1 MSDAIFVEGL
11 RKNYGDFT
19 ALHGVSFTVEEGTI
33 FGLLG
38 PNGAGKT
45 TAVRILATVLKP
57 SGGRATILG
66 NDVVQHPDR
75 VRFDI
80 GLAGQFAAVDEQ
92 LTGRENLRLVGRLAQ
107 LRPKL
112 ISARADELLERL
124 QLSAAASKPVKAYS
138 GGMRRR
144 LDIASALV
152 QRPRVLFLD

>member
-1 MSDAIFVEGL
+1 MPDAIVVKGL
-11 RKNYGDFT
+11 TKNYGDFV
-19 ALHGVSFTVEEGTI
+19 ALRGVSFTVEAGTI

-45 TAVRILATVLKP
+45 TVVRILATVLKP
-57 SGGRATILG
+57 SGGGATILG
-66 NDVVQHPDR
+66 TDVVRQPEW

-112 ISARADELLERL
+112 IPARADELLERFWA
-124 QLSAAASKPVKAYS
+124 Q
-138 GGMRRR
+138 RRR
-144 LDIASALV
+144 EQAGEGVLRWHAQAAGHRFRA
-152 QRPRVLFLD
+152 RPAAPGAVPG